1 MWGKPLEA
9 TRLIALRKN
18 ALEARGSQPIFTVGI
33 RLTLRVHVGF
43 EFAKQFGDPGN
54 FGDLDT
60 FVSGV
65 CDGLMKAHPH
75 PATKIDPLFTVPENS
90 AVHPSKPIAIE
101 DDSKV
106 TKIDAEKI
114 VGPGNH
120 GWYEILLEGE

>member
-1 MWGKPLEA
+1 MRRIQFQVEDQLPPKKGGATSMWGKPLEA

-65 CDGLMKAHPH
+65 CDGLMKAHPT
-75 PATKIDPLFTVPENS
+75 PGD
-90 AVHPSKPIAIE
+90 E
-101 DDSKV
+101 D
-106 TKIDAEKI
+106 
-114 VGPGNH
+114 
-120 GWYEILLEGE
+120 